1 MVQRKSTKK
10 QNSQSNPIDVTKSDK
25 RPTRPSSSLY
35 QDIKSKA
42 GGGGGGGAE
51 VKKKTMKKT
60 RSIRVPPR
68 LENLSIDKPVKRSPN
83 YMRPTSCS
91 ESRQVS
97 SPSQTPPK
105 ASKAS
110 SLKIFTRKSS
120 LRPIRPSMKKSSSS
134 SNRATCSSTL
144 KDSKFPANLDLNV
157 GGTESE
163 GTSVLK
169 VCPYTHCSLN
179 GHHHHEPL
187 PPLKRFVNARRRSLK
202 AQKSLRSRGG
212 GASKSRNRG
221 VEKATD
227 DDFFVE
233 IYTERKAEMET
244 EMSFGDEFD
253 GKSDSSNG
261 GMGYLEFFEKE
272 RSNRFGGE
280 LGVNESV
287 FEWVDM
293 DWEGQTDQYVNGGID
308 SGVDGVESHT
318 INIVGGT
325 SESTDE
331 DHKPNDVLE
340 NPSMESLEMELH
352 VPFVEWIGGDSFEGV
367 TEEIQDSIENH
378 ESEGDSV
385 LEDAKAPQFVESVP
399 IADLEGEIDDIK
411 QAGVVGD
418 SIEIQF
424 SGSHEVPLRTEQ
436 GSPPKSAVEVIP
448 VEVQS
453 CSGNSNEDHTESE
466 DAIDK
471 PSSESY
477 GSVKYFKA
485 DGESMEDHNESDGMI
500 DNPSSDCYGSVRY
513 HKAEVD
519 LMEEYDESDGVI
531 NNPSSESY
539 GSVKYYK
546 AKGDSMED
554 HSESEGAID
563 NPNSNSC
570 GTVKY
575 YKGEGDLMEDHNE
588 SSGVVDNPSSDIH
601 GSINYYKAEGDHNE
615 SEATI
620 INPNSESYG
629 RVKYYKAEVDSM
641 EDHNESEDAIDD
653 SSSNPYGSIKYY
665 KAGAQ
670 DDDSE
675 SEENQARSKNR
686 ILANQRRAREVS
698 NQAKEREFNPRA
710 PNFLPVEPDQEG
722 EKVDLKHGMVDERKN
737 SEEWM
742 VDYALRQAVDK
753 LAPKRRKKVALL
765 VEAFETVLPTPKWE
779 APRGYVNGGFV
790 HARTIQACS

>member
-1 MVQRKSTKK
+1 MVQRKATKK
-10 QNSQSNPIDVTKSDK
+10 QNSHSNPIDVTKSDK
-25 RPTRPSSSLY
+25 RPTKPSSSLY

-42 GGGGGGGAE
+42 GGGGAE

-110 SLKIFTRKSS
+110 SSKIFTRKSS

-169 VCPYTHCSLN
+169 VCPYTYCSLN

-233 IYTERKAEMET
+233 IYAERKAETET

-272 RSNRFGGE
+272 RSNRFGG
-280 LGVNESV
+280 
-287 FEWVDM
+287 VD
-293 DWEGQTDQYVNGGID
+293 D
-308 SGVDGVESHT
+308 VESHT

-331 DHKPNDVLE
+331 DNKPNDVLE
-340 NPSMESLEMELH
+340 NPSMESLEMGQH
-352 VPFVEWIGGDSFEGV
+352 VPFVEWIGEDSFEGV

-378 ESEGDSV
+378 ESDGDSV
-385 LEDAKAPQFVESVP
+385 LEDAKAPHFVDSVP
-399 IADLEGEIDDIK
+399 ITDLEGEIDDIK
-411 QAGVVGD
+411 QVGVVGD

-424 SGSHEVPLRTEQ
+424 SGSHEVPLETEQ
-436 GSPPKSAVEVIP
+436 
-448 VEVQS
+448 
-453 CSGNSNEDHTESE
+453 
-466 DAIDK
+466 
-471 PSSESY
+471 
-477 GSVKYFKA
+477 
-485 DGESMEDHNESDGMI
+485 
-500 DNPSSDCYGSVRY
+500 DN
-513 HKAEVD
+513 
-519 LMEEYDESDGVI
+519 
-531 NNPSSESY
+531 
-539 GSVKYYK
+539 
-546 AKGDSMED
+546 
-554 HSESEGAID
+554 
-563 NPNSNSC
+563 
-570 GTVKY
+570 
-575 YKGEGDLMEDHNE
+575 
-588 SSGVVDNPSSDIH
+588 
-601 GSINYYKAEGDHNE
+601 
-615 SEATI
+615 
-620 INPNSESYG
+620 
-629 RVKYYKAEVDSM
+629 
-641 EDHNESEDAIDD
+641 
-653 SSSNPYGSIKYY
+653 
-665 KAGAQ
+665 
-670 DDDSE
+670 DSE
-675 SEENQARSKNR
+675 SEENQAQSKNR
-686 ILANQRRAREVS
+686 IRANQRRAREVS
-698 NQAKEREFNPRA
+698 NQAKERGFNPRA

-779 APRGYVNGGFV
+779 APRGYVNGGFT
-790 HARTIQACS
+790 HTRTIQACS

>member
-1 MVQRKSTKK
+1 MVQRKATKK
-10 QNSQSNPIDVTKSDK
+10 QNSHSNPIDVTKSDK
-25 RPTRPSSSLY
+25 RPTKPSSSLY

-42 GGGGGGGAE
+42 GGGGAE

-110 SLKIFTRKSS
+110 SSKIFTRKSS

-169 VCPYTHCSLN
+169 VCPYTYCSLN

-233 IYTERKAEMET
+233 IYAERKAETETET

-280 LGVNESV
+280 LGVDESV

-308 SGVDGVESHT
+308 SGVDDVESHT

-331 DHKPNDVLE
+331 DNKPNDVLE
-340 NPSMESLEMELH
+340 NPSMESLEMGQH
-352 VPFVEWIGGDSFEGV
+352 VPFVEWIGEDSFEGV

-378 ESEGDSV
+378 ESDGDSV
-385 LEDAKAPQFVESVP
+385 LEDAKAPHFVDSVP
-399 IADLEGEIDDIK
+399 ITDLEGEIDDIK
-411 QAGVVGD
+411 QVGVVGD

-424 SGSHEVPLRTEQ
+424 SGSHEVPLETEQ
-436 GSPPKSAVEVIP
+436 G
-448 VEVQS
+448 
-453 CSGNSNEDHTESE
+453 
-466 DAIDK
+466 
-471 PSSESY
+471 
-477 GSVKYFKA
+477 
-485 DGESMEDHNESDGMI
+485 
-500 DNPSSDCYGSVRY
+500 
-513 HKAEVD
+513 
-519 LMEEYDESDGVI
+519 
-531 NNPSSESY
+531 
-539 GSVKYYK
+539 
-546 AKGDSMED
+546 
-554 HSESEGAID
+554 
-563 NPNSNSC
+563 
-570 GTVKY
+570 
-575 YKGEGDLMEDHNE
+575 
-588 SSGVVDNPSSDIH
+588 
-601 GSINYYKAEGDHNE
+601 
-615 SEATI
+615 
-620 INPNSESYG
+620 
-629 RVKYYKAEVDSM
+629 
-641 EDHNESEDAIDD
+641 
-653 SSSNPYGSIKYY
+653 
-665 KAGAQ
+665 AQ
-670 DDDSE
+670 DNDSE
-675 SEENQARSKNR
+675 SEENQAQSKNR
-686 ILANQRRAREVS
+686 IRANQRRAREVS
-698 NQAKEREFNPRA
+698 NQAKERGFNPRA

-779 APRGYVNGGFV
+779 APRGYVNGGFT
-790 HARTIQACS
+790 HTRTIQACS